1 MSAICGKLQIEYCAS
16 CGFGQRFINVKRE
29 VTSAHK
35 KVTVV
40 GNPSAPRRGAF
51 EVTFVD
57 RDANETLLVIVFFFF
72 FFSMTQNFH
81 FVLLL
86 FVGLNYA
93 VHQIRAISDTAER

>member
-57 RDANETLLVIVFFFF
+57 RDANETLLFSKFKCNRFPQKGEIVGLLE
-72 FFSMTQNFH
+72 H
-81 FVLLL
+81 FVEHGE
-86 FVGLNYA
+86 VPEVDANKCI
-93 VHQIRAISDTAER
+93 VC